1 MTTPR
6 EILRRW
12 EIKPTKRLGQSFLMD
27 VNVIHKIASACHTG
41 SEDIVV
47 EIGAGIG
54 VLTSEMARKAA
65 KVIAVELDA
74 RLVEVLHERFDAN
87 PVVQIHAG
95 DVLKFDFSSI
105 SDKYNSKVKVIGNVP
120 YNISSPV
127 IFHLLESRAAIGNF
141 TMMLQKEVVERL
153 VSPPGVKSYGVPS
166 VLVQMYADVERLFD
180 VSSSCFY
187 PRPKVESCVMQGEF
201 RARSLFDLADEEFF
215 VKVVRTAF
223 GKRRKTLLNNFRHS
237 PLLGD
242 MADYDIRQTL
252 EQTGIDAARR
262 GETLSP
268 EEFAKLANNL
278 KYRLTN
284 S

>member
-1 MTTPR
+1 
-6 EILRRW
+6 
-12 EIKPTKRLGQSFLMD
+12 MD
-27 VNVIHKIASACHTG
+27 VNVIHKIASACRTG

-54 VLTSEMARKAA
+54 VLTSEVARRAA

-127 IFHLLESRAAIGNF
+127 IFHLLESRAVIENF

-201 RARSLFDLADEEFF
+201 RERPLFDLADEEFF

-252 EQTGIDAARR
+252 EQTGIDGKRR
-262 GETLSP
+262 GETLSL
-268 EEFAKLANNL
+268 EEFS
-278 KYRLTN
+278 RLSN
-284 S
+284 HLFRSIGRSSGRNA